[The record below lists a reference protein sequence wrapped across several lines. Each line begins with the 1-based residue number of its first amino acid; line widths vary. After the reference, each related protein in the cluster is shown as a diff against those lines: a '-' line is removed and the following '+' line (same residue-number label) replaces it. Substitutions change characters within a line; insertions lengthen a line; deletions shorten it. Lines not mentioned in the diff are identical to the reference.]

1 MGPWR
6 AFEVNSSGFRHKTD
20 KNVSDAL
27 SINQQAGIGRW
38 AQSLLLPLAL
48 VAFIVMMVVPIP
60 PFLLDIFFTANIVI
74 SLSILMVSV
83 NMYRPLDFSAF
94 PTILLFATIL
104 RLALNVA
111 STRVVLVH
119 GHEGTAAAGH
129 VIESFGEFVIGG
141 NFVVGILV
149 FIILMVINLVV
160 IVKGTGRVSEVAARF
175 TLDAMPGKQMAI
187 DADLNAGIITPEVA
201 RKRREEVARESDFYG
216 SMDGAT
222 KFVKGDAIA
231 GVLILA
237 VNIIGGLIIGMVQH
251 GLPANEAASTYVT
264 LTVGDGL
271 VAQIPSLLLSIAT
284 AVIVTR
290 ESGESDL
297 SNTLSRQ
304 IGSRRAW
311 YPVAGVLALIGI
323 LPGMPHLLFLSAAAG
338 SASIA
343 YLVNKR
349 DKKEADEQAIEA
361 AKPTISL
368 ESSAED
374 EDKSEVTINDVANT
388 TPLLIEVGYGL
399 IPLIEDAAR
408 GALVSRITGIR
419 KQVSRDLGFI
429 IPQVRIRDNLS
440 LMPSAYRITIA
451 GVIAAEDQ
459 VINGKLL
466 AIQGANS
473 NVVLPGQ
480 TVKDPTFGLDAV
492 WIDPSDKPRALAAD
506 YTVVD
511 AGTVIATHLHQLLM
525 QRGADL
531 LGQDDVQEIVDHF
544 AKSAPNLVQGVVPKL
559 VSLPQLTQVLKSL
572 VAEQIPISDMK
583 RILEAVSSAK
593 GRETDDLIEAARIAL
608 GPILIQRISSPK
620 EELPIVTL
628 DTGLEQLMIQNAK
641 QNGTMGNAIEP
652 GLARKLIE
660 AFEEQSNLLAKTG
673 KTLVVVTTP
682 ILRRELASL
691 VRQAAPDG
699 LVLSFKE
706 LPETK
711 RVNVVAII
719 GGAS

>member
-1 MGPWR
+1 M
-6 AFEVNSSGFRHKTD
+6 
-20 KNVSDAL
+20 
-27 SINQQAGIGRW
+27 
-38 AQSLLLPLAL
+38 LPLAL

-83 NMYRPLDFSAF
+83 NMHRPLDFSAF

-149 FIILMVINLVV
+149 FVILMIINLVV

-187 DADLNAGIITPEVA
+187 DADLNAGIITAEVA

-216 SMDGAT
+216 SMDSAT

-231 GVLILA
+231 GILILL
-237 VNIIGGLIIGMVQH
+237 VNIIGGLIIGLVQH
-251 GLPANEAASTYVT
+251 GLSASEAASTYVT
-264 LTVGDGL
+264 LTIGDGL

-297 SNTLSRQ
+297 SKTLSRQ
-304 IGSRRAW
+304 IGARRAW
-311 YPVAGVLALIGI
+311 YPVAGILALIGI
-323 LPGMPHLLFLSAAAG
+323 LPGMPNFLFLAAAAG
-338 SASIA
+338 AAAIA
-343 YLVNKR
+343 HFVNKR
-349 DKKEADEQAIEA
+349 DKKEAEDLALEA
-361 AKPTISL
+361 AKPNISL
-368 ESSAED
+368 ESSASD
-374 EDKSEVTINDVANT
+374 EEKNEVTISDVANT

-399 IPLIEDAAR
+399 IPLIEDATR

-429 IPQVRIRDNLS
+429 VPQVRIRDNLS

-531 LGQDDVQEIVDHF
+531 LGQDDVQEIIDHF
-544 AKSAPNLVQGVVPKL
+544 AKSAPNLVQGVVPKI

-572 VAEQIPISDMK
+572 VGEQIPISDMK
-583 RILEAVSSAK
+583 RILEAVSGAK

-641 QNGTMGNAIEP
+641 QNGAMGNAIEP

-660 AFEEQSNLLAKTG
+660 AFEEQSTLLAKTG

-711 RVNVVAII
+711 RINVVAVI

>member
-1 MGPWR
+1 
-6 AFEVNSSGFRHKTD
+6 
-20 KNVSDAL
+20 
-27 SINQQAGIGRW
+27 
-38 AQSLLLPLAL
+38 
-48 VAFIVMMVVPIP
+48 
-60 PFLLDIFFTANIVI
+60 
-74 SLSILMVSV
+74 
-83 NMYRPLDFSAF
+83 
-94 PTILLFATIL
+94 
-104 RLALNVA
+104 
-111 STRVVLVH
+111 
-119 GHEGTAAAGH
+119 
-129 VIESFGEFVIGG
+129 
-141 NFVVGILV
+141 
-149 FIILMVINLVV
+149 MVINLVV

-311 YPVAGVLALIGI
+311 YPVAGILALIGI
-323 LPGMPHLLFLSAAAG
+323 LPGMPHLLFLTAAAG
-338 SASIA
+338 AAAIA
-343 YLVNKR
+343 HFVNKR
-349 DKKEADEQAIEA
+349 DKKEAEEQALEA

-368 ESSAED
+368 ESSAND
-374 EDKSEVTINDVANT
+374 EEKNEVTISDVANT

-399 IPLIEDAAR
+399 IPLIEDATR

-429 IPQVRIRDNLS
+429 IPQVRIRDNLA

-466 AIQGANS
+466 AIQGTNS

-531 LGQDDVQEIVDHF
+531 LGQDDVQEIIDHF
-544 AKSAPNLVQGVVPKL
+544 AKSAPNLVQGVVPKI

-641 QNGTMGNAIEP
+641 QNGAMGNAIEP

>member
-1 MGPWR
+1 
-6 AFEVNSSGFRHKTD
+6 
-20 KNVSDAL
+20 VSDAL

-38 AQSLLLPLAL
+38 AQSLMLPLAL

-83 NMYRPLDFSAF
+83 NMHRPLDFSAF

-149 FIILMVINLVV
+149 FVILMIINLVV

-187 DADLNAGIITPEVA
+187 DADLNAGIITAEVA

-231 GVLILA
+231 GILILL
-237 VNIIGGLIIGMVQH
+237 VNIIGGLIIGLVQH
-251 GLPANEAASTYVT
+251 GLSASEAASTYVT
-264 LTVGDGL
+264 LTIGDGL

-297 SNTLSRQ
+297 SKTLSRQ
-304 IGSRRAW
+304 IGARRAW
-311 YPVAGVLALIGI
+311 YPVAGILALIGI
-323 LPGMPHLLFLSAAAG
+323 LPGMPNFLFLAAAAG
-338 SASIA
+338 AAAIA
-343 YLVNKR
+343 HFVNKR
-349 DKKEADEQAIEA
+349 DKKEAEDLALEA
-361 AKPTISL
+361 AKPNISL
-368 ESSAED
+368 ESSASD
-374 EDKSEVTINDVANT
+374 EEKNEVTISDVANT

-399 IPLIEDAAR
+399 IPLIEDATR

-429 IPQVRIRDNLS
+429 VPQVRIRDNLS

-531 LGQDDVQEIVDHF
+531 LGQDDVQEIIDHF
-544 AKSAPNLVQGVVPKL
+544 AKSAPNLVQGVVPKI

-572 VAEQIPISDMK
+572 VGEQIPISDMK
-583 RILEAVSSAK
+583 RILEAVSGAK

-641 QNGTMGNAIEP
+641 QNGAMGNAIEP

-660 AFEEQSNLLAKTG
+660 AFEEQSTLLAKTG

-711 RVNVVAII
+711 RINVVAVI

>member
-1 MGPWR
+1 M
-6 AFEVNSSGFRHKTD
+6 
-20 KNVSDAL
+20 
-27 SINQQAGIGRW
+27 
-38 AQSLLLPLAL
+38 LPLAL

-111 STRVVLVH
+111 SARVVLVH

-187 DADLNAGIITPEVA
+187 DADLNAGIITPDVA

-231 GVLILA
+231 GILILV
-237 VNIIGGLIIGMVQH
+237 VNIVGGLIIGMVQH
-251 GLPANEAASTYVT
+251 GLPASEAASTYVT
-264 LTVGDGL
+264 LTIGDGL

-290 ESGESDL
+290 ESGETDL
-297 SNTLSRQ
+297 SKTLTRQ
-304 IGSRRAW
+304 IGTRRAW
-311 YPVAGVLALIGI
+311 YPVAGILALIGI
-323 LPGMPHLLFLSAAAG
+323 LPGMPNLLFLTAAAG
-338 SASIA
+338 AAAIA
-343 YLVNKR
+343 HIANKR
-349 DKKEADEQAIEA
+349 DKKEAEELVIEA
-361 AKPTISL
+361 AKPSLGL
-368 ESSAED
+368 ESSSEE
-374 EDKSEVTINDVANT
+374 EDKSEITINDVANT

-429 IPQVRIRDNLS
+429 IPQMRIRDNLS

-466 AIQGANS
+466 AIQGPNS
-473 NVVLPGQ
+473 NILLPGQ
-480 TVKDPTFGLDAV
+480 KVKDPTFGLDAV
-492 WIDPSDKPRALAAD
+492 WIDPADKPRALAAE

-531 LGQDDVQEIVDHF
+531 LGQDDVQDIIDHF
-544 AKSAPNLVQGVVPKL
+544 AKSAPNLVQGVVPKI
-559 VSLPQLTQVLKSL
+559 VSLPQLTQVLKAL
-572 VAEQIPISDMK
+572 VAEQIPIADMK
-583 RILEAVSSAK
+583 RILEAVSGAK
-593 GRETDDLIEAARIAL
+593 GRETEDLIEAARIAL

-641 QNGTMGNAIEP
+641 QNGAMGNAIEP
-652 GLARKLIE
+652 GLARKLME

-682 ILRRELASL
+682 ILRRELATL
-691 VRQAAPDG
+691 VRQASPDG

-706 LPETK
+706 LPEIK
-711 RVNVVAII
+711 RINVVAVI

>member
-1 MGPWR
+1 
-6 AFEVNSSGFRHKTD
+6 
-20 KNVSDAL
+20 
-27 SINQQAGIGRW
+27 
-38 AQSLLLPLAL
+38 
-48 VAFIVMMVVPIP
+48 
-60 PFLLDIFFTANIVI
+60 
-74 SLSILMVSV
+74 
-83 NMYRPLDFSAF
+83 MYRPLDFSAF

-111 STRVVLVH
+111 SARVVLVH

-187 DADLNAGIITPEVA
+187 DADLNAGIITPDVA

-231 GVLILA
+231 GILILV
-237 VNIIGGLIIGMVQH
+237 VNIVGGLIIGMVQH
-251 GLPANEAASTYVT
+251 GLPASEAASTYVT
-264 LTVGDGL
+264 LTIGDGL

-290 ESGESDL
+290 ESGETDL
-297 SNTLSRQ
+297 SKT
-304 IGSRRAW
+304 
-311 YPVAGVLALIGI
+311 LIGI
-323 LPGMPHLLFLSAAAG
+323 LPGMPNLLFLIAAAG
-338 SASIA
+338 AAAIA
-343 YLVNKR
+343 HIANKR
-349 DKKEADEQAIEA
+349 DKKEAEDLVLEA
-361 AKPTISL
+361 AKPSLGL
-368 ESSAED
+368 ESSTEE
-374 EDKSEVTINDVANT
+374 EDKSEITINDVANT

-429 IPQVRIRDNLS
+429 IPQMRIRDNLS

-466 AIQGANS
+466 AIQGPNS
-473 NVVLPGQ
+473 NILLPGQ
-480 TVKDPTFGLDAV
+480 KVKDPTFGLDAV
-492 WIDPSDKPRALAAD
+492 WIDPADKPRALAAE

-531 LGQDDVQEIVDHF
+531 LGQDDVQDIIDHF
-544 AKSAPNLVQGVVPKL
+544 AKSAPNLVQGVVPKI
-559 VSLPQLTQVLKSL
+559 VSLPQLTQVLKAL
-572 VAEQIPISDMK
+572 VAEQIPIADMK
-583 RILEAVSSAK
+583 RILEAVSGAK
-593 GRETDDLIEAARIAL
+593 GRETEDLIEAARIAL

-641 QNGTMGNAIEP
+641 QNGAMGNAIEP

-682 ILRRELASL
+682 ILRRELATL
-691 VRQAAPDG
+691 VRQA
-699 LVLSFKE
+699 S
-706 LPETK
+706 
-711 RVNVVAII
+711 RN
-719 GGAS
+719 

>member
-1 MGPWR
+1 M
-6 AFEVNSSGFRHKTD
+6 
-20 KNVSDAL
+20 
-27 SINQQAGIGRW
+27 
-38 AQSLLLPLAL
+38 LPLAL

-111 STRVVLVH
+111 SARVVLVH

-187 DADLNAGIITPEVA
+187 DADLNAGIITPDVA

-231 GVLILA
+231 GILILV
-237 VNIIGGLIIGMVQH
+237 VNIVGGLIIGMVQH
-251 GLPANEAASTYVT
+251 GLPASEAASTYVT
-264 LTVGDGL
+264 LTIGDGL

-290 ESGESDL
+290 ESGETDL
-297 SNTLSRQ
+297 SKTLTRQ
-304 IGSRRAW
+304 IGTRRAW
-311 YPVAGVLALIGI
+311 YPVAGILALIGI
-323 LPGMPHLLFLSAAAG
+323 LPGMPNLLFLIAAAG
-338 SASIA
+338 AAAIA
-343 YLVNKR
+343 HIANKR
-349 DKKEADEQAIEA
+349 DKKEAEDLVLEA
-361 AKPTISL
+361 AKPSLGL
-368 ESSAED
+368 ESSTEE
-374 EDKSEVTINDVANT
+374 EDKSEITINDVANT

-429 IPQVRIRDNLS
+429 IPQMRIRDNLS

-466 AIQGANS
+466 AIQGPNS
-473 NVVLPGQ
+473 NILLPGQ
-480 TVKDPTFGLDAV
+480 KVKDPTFGLDAV
-492 WIDPSDKPRALAAD
+492 WIDPADKPRALAAE

-531 LGQDDVQEIVDHF
+531 LGQDDVQDIIDHF
-544 AKSAPNLVQGVVPKL
+544 AKSAPNLVQGVVPKI
-559 VSLPQLTQVLKSL
+559 VSLPQLTQVLKAL
-572 VAEQIPISDMK
+572 VAEQIPIADMK
-583 RILEAVSSAK
+583 RILEAVSGAK
-593 GRETDDLIEAARIAL
+593 GRETEDLIEAARIAL

-641 QNGTMGNAIEP
+641 QNGAMGNAIEP

-682 ILRRELASL
+682 ILRRELATL
-691 VRQAAPDG
+691 VRQASPDG

-706 LPETK
+706 LPEIK
-711 RVNVVAII
+711 RINVVAVI

>member
-1 MGPWR
+1 
-6 AFEVNSSGFRHKTD
+6 VNSSGFRHEAGTI
-20 KNVSDAL
+20 VSDAL
-27 SINQQAGIGRW
+27 SINQQAGSGRW

-187 DADLNAGIITPEVA
+187 DADLNAGIITPDIA

-231 GVLILA
+231 GVLILT

-297 SNTLSRQ
+297 SKKLLHQ
-304 IGSRRAW
+304 IGGRRAW
-311 YPVAGVLALIGI
+311 YPVAGILALIGI
-323 LPGMPHLLFLSAAAG
+323 LPGMPHLLFLTAAAG
-338 SASIA
+338 AAAIA
-343 YLVNKR
+343 HFVNKR
-349 DKKEADEQAIEA
+349 DKKETEEQALEA
-361 AKPTISL
+361 TKPTISL

-480 TVKDPTFGLDAV
+480 AVKDPTFGLDAV

-511 AGTVIATHLHQLLM
+511 AGSVIATHLHQLLM

-544 AKSAPNLVQGVVPKL
+544 AKSAPNLVQGVVPKI

-583 RILEAVSSAK
+583 RILEAVSSSK
-593 GRETDDLIEAARIAL
+593 GRETEDLIEAARIAL

-641 QNGTMGNAIEP
+641 QNGAMGNAIEP

-711 RVNVVAII
+711 RINVVAII

>member
-1 MGPWR
+1 M
-6 AFEVNSSGFRHKTD
+6 
-20 KNVSDAL
+20 SDAL

-311 YPVAGVLALIGI
+311 YPVAGILALIGI
-323 LPGMPHLLFLSAAAG
+323 LPGMPHLLFLTAAAG
-338 SASIA
+338 AAAIA
-343 YLVNKR
+343 HFVNKR
-349 DKKEADEQAIEA
+349 DKKEADEQAIDA

-531 LGQDDVQEIVDHF
+531 LGQDDVQEIIDHF
-544 AKSAPNLVQGVVPKL
+544 AKSAPNLVQGVVPKI
-559 VSLPQLTQVLKSL
+559 VSLPQLTQVLKLL

-641 QNGTMGNAIEP
+641 QNGAMG
-652 GLARKLIE
+652 
-660 AFEEQSNLLAKTG
+660 
-673 KTLVVVTTP
+673 
-682 ILRRELASL
+682 
-691 VRQAAPDG
+691 
-699 LVLSFKE
+699 
-706 LPETK
+706 
-711 RVNVVAII
+711 
-719 GGAS
+719 

>member
-1 MGPWR
+1 M
-6 AFEVNSSGFRHKTD
+6 
-20 KNVSDAL
+20 
-27 SINQQAGIGRW
+27 GRW
-38 AQSLLLPLAL
+38 AQSLMLPLAL

-60 PFLLDIFFTANIVI
+60 PFLLDIFFTTNIVI

-111 STRVVLVH
+111 SARVVLVH
-119 GHEGTAAAGH
+119 GHEGTTAAGH

-149 FIILMVINLVV
+149 FVILMVINLVV

-187 DADLNAGIITPEVA
+187 DADLNAGIITPDVA

-231 GVLILA
+231 GVMILV

-251 GLPANEAASTYVT
+251 GLPASEAASTYVT
-264 LTVGDGL
+264 LTIGDGL

-297 SNTLSRQ
+297 SKTLMRQ
-304 IGSRRAW
+304 IGTRRAW
-311 YPVAGVLALIGI
+311 YPVAGILTLIGI
-323 LPGMPHLLFLSAAAG
+323 LPGMPNLLFLTAAAG
-338 SASIA
+338 AGAIA
-343 YLVNKR
+343 HFANKR
-349 DKKEADEQAIEA
+349 DKQEAEALALEA
-361 AKPTISL
+361 AKPAIGL

-374 EDKSEVTINDVANT
+374 DEKNEVTINDVANT

-480 TVKDPTFGLDAV
+480 KVKDPTFGLDAV

-531 LGQDDVQEIVDHF
+531 LGQDDVQEIIDHF
-544 AKSAPNLVQGVVPKL
+544 AKSAPNLVQGVVPKI

-572 VAEQIPISDMK
+572 VAEQIPVADMK

-641 QNGTMGNAIEP
+641 QNGALGNAIEP
-652 GLARKLIE
+652 GLARKLME
-660 AFEEQSNLLAKTG
+660 AFEEQSNLLAKSG

-682 ILRRELASL
+682 ILRRELATL

-711 RVNVVAII
+711 RINVVAVI

>member
-1 MGPWR
+1 
-6 AFEVNSSGFRHKTD
+6 
-20 KNVSDAL
+20 VSDAL
-27 SINQQAGIGRW
+27 SINQQAGSGRW

-187 DADLNAGIITPEVA
+187 DADLNAGIITPDIA

-231 GVLILA
+231 GVLILT

-297 SNTLSRQ
+297 SKKLLHQ
-304 IGSRRAW
+304 IGGRRAW
-311 YPVAGVLALIGI
+311 YPVAGILALIGI
-323 LPGMPHLLFLSAAAG
+323 LPGMPHLLFLTAAAG
-338 SASIA
+338 AAAIA
-343 YLVNKR
+343 HFVNKR
-349 DKKEADEQAIEA
+349 DKKETEEQALEA
-361 AKPTISL
+361 TKPIISL

-480 TVKDPTFGLDAV
+480 AVKDPTFGLDAV

-511 AGTVIATHLHQLLM
+511 AGSVIATHLHQLLV

-544 AKSAPNLVQGVVPKL
+544 AKSAPNLVQGVVPKI

-583 RILEAVSSAK
+583 RILEAVSSSK
-593 GRETDDLIEAARIAL
+593 GRETEDLIEAARIAL

-641 QNGTMGNAIEP
+641 QNGAMGNAIEP

-711 RVNVVAII
+711 RINVVAII

>member
-1 MGPWR
+1 
-6 AFEVNSSGFRHKTD
+6 VNSSGFRHKTG

-38 AQSLLLPLAL
+38 AQSLMLPLAL

-187 DADLNAGIITPEVA
+187 DADLNAGIITPDVA

-297 SNTLSRQ
+297 SKTLSRQ
-304 IGSRRAW
+304 IGTRRAW
-311 YPVAGVLALIGI
+311 YPVAGILALIGI
-323 LPGMPHLLFLSAAAG
+323 LPGMPHLLFLTAAAG
-338 SASIA
+338 AAAIA
-343 YLVNKR
+343 HFVNKR
-349 DKKEADEQAIEA
+349 DKKEAEEQALEA
-361 AKPTISL
+361 TKPTISL

-480 TVKDPTFGLDAV
+480 AVKDPTFGLDAV

-544 AKSAPNLVQGVVPKL
+544 AKSAPNLVQGVVPKI

-583 RILEAVSSAK
+583 RILEAVSSSK
-593 GRETDDLIEAARIAL
+593 GRETEDLIEAARIAL

-641 QNGTMGNAIEP
+641 QNGAMGNAIEP

>member
-1 MGPWR
+1 
-6 AFEVNSSGFRHKTD
+6 
-20 KNVSDAL
+20 VSDAL
-27 SINQQAGIGRW
+27 SINQQAGMGRW
-38 AQSLLLPLAL
+38 AQSLMLPLAL

-60 PFLLDIFFTANIVI
+60 PFLLDIFFTTNIVI

-111 STRVVLVH
+111 SARVVLVH
-119 GHEGTAAAGH
+119 GHEGTTAAGH

-149 FIILMVINLVV
+149 FVILMVINLVV

-187 DADLNAGIITPEVA
+187 DADLNAGIITPDVA

-231 GVLILA
+231 GVMILV

-251 GLPANEAASTYVT
+251 GLPASEAASTYVT
-264 LTVGDGL
+264 LTIGDGL

-297 SNTLSRQ
+297 SKTLMRQ
-304 IGSRRAW
+304 IGTRRAW
-311 YPVAGVLALIGI
+311 YPVAGILTLIGI
-323 LPGMPHLLFLSAAAG
+323 LPGMPNLLFLTAAAG
-338 SASIA
+338 AGAIA
-343 YLVNKR
+343 HFANKR
-349 DKKEADEQAIEA
+349 DKQEAEALALEA
-361 AKPTISL
+361 AKPAIGL

-374 EDKSEVTINDVANT
+374 DEKNEVTINDVANT

-480 TVKDPTFGLDAV
+480 KVKDPTFGLDAV

-531 LGQDDVQEIVDHF
+531 LGQDDVQEIIDHF
-544 AKSAPNLVQGVVPKL
+544 AKSAPNLVQGVVPKI

-572 VAEQIPISDMK
+572 VAEQIPVADMK

-641 QNGTMGNAIEP
+641 QNGALGNAIEP
-652 GLARKLIE
+652 GLARKLME

-682 ILRRELASL
+682 ILRRELATL

-711 RVNVVAII
+711 RINVVAVI

>member
-1 MGPWR
+1 M
-6 AFEVNSSGFRHKTD
+6 
-20 KNVSDAL
+20 SDAL

-311 YPVAGVLALIGI
+311 YPVAGILALIGI
-323 LPGMPHLLFLSAAAG
+323 LPGMPHLLFLTAAAG
-338 SASIA
+338 AAAIA
-343 YLVNKR
+343 HFVNKR
-349 DKKEADEQAIEA
+349 DKKEADEQAIDA

-531 LGQDDVQEIVDHF
+531 LGQDDVQEIIDHF
-544 AKSAPNLVQGVVPKL
+544 AKSAPNLVQGVVPKI

-641 QNGTMGNAIEP
+641 QNGAMGNAIEP

>member
-1 MGPWR
+1 M
-6 AFEVNSSGFRHKTD
+6 NSSGFRHEAGTI
-20 KNVSDAL
+20 VSDAL
-27 SINQQAGIGRW
+27 SINQQAGSGRW

-187 DADLNAGIITPEVA
+187 DADLNAGIITPDIA

-231 GVLILA
+231 GVLILT

-297 SNTLSRQ
+297 SKKLLHQ
-304 IGSRRAW
+304 IGGRRAW
-311 YPVAGVLALIGI
+311 YPVAGILALIGI
-323 LPGMPHLLFLSAAAG
+323 LPGMPHLLFLTAAAG
-338 SASIA
+338 AAAIA
-343 YLVNKR
+343 HFVNKR
-349 DKKEADEQAIEA
+349 DKKETEEQALEA
-361 AKPTISL
+361 TKPTISL

-480 TVKDPTFGLDAV
+480 AVKDPTFGLDAV

-511 AGTVIATHLHQLLM
+511 AGSVIATHLHQLLV

-544 AKSAPNLVQGVVPKL
+544 AKSAPNLVQGVVPKI

-583 RILEAVSSAK
+583 RILEAVSSSK
-593 GRETDDLIEAARIAL
+593 GRETEDLIEAARIAL

-641 QNGTMGNAIEP
+641 QNGAMGNAIEP

-711 RVNVVAII
+711 RINVVAII

>member
-1 MGPWR
+1 M
-6 AFEVNSSGFRHKTD
+6 
-20 KNVSDAL
+20 SDAL

-311 YPVAGVLALIGI
+311 YPVAGILALIGI
-323 LPGMPHLLFLSAAAG
+323 LPGMPHLLFLTAAAG
-338 SASIA
+338 AAAIA
-343 YLVNKR
+343 HFVNKR
-349 DKKEADEQAIEA
+349 DKKEADEQAIDA

-531 LGQDDVQEIVDHF
+531 LGQDDVQEIIDHF
-544 AKSAPNLVQGVVPKL
+544 AKSAPNLVQGVVPKIG
-559 VSLPQLTQVLKSL
+559 SLPQLTQLLKLL

-641 QNGTMGNAIEP
+641 QNGAMGNAIEP

>member
-1 MGPWR
+1 
-6 AFEVNSSGFRHKTD
+6 
-20 KNVSDAL
+20 VSDAL

-83 NMYRPLDFSAF
+83 NMHRPLDFSAF

-149 FIILMVINLVV
+149 FVILMIINLVV

-187 DADLNAGIITPEVA
+187 DADLNAGIITAEVA

-231 GVLILA
+231 GILILL
-237 VNIIGGLIIGMVQH
+237 VNIIGGLIIGLVQH
-251 GLPANEAASTYVT
+251 GLSASEAASTYVT
-264 LTVGDGL
+264 LTIGDGL

-297 SNTLSRQ
+297 SKTLSRQ
-304 IGSRRAW
+304 IGARRAW
-311 YPVAGVLALIGI
+311 YPVAGILALIGI
-323 LPGMPHLLFLSAAAG
+323 LPGMPNFLFLAAAAG
-338 SASIA
+338 AAAIA
-343 YLVNKR
+343 HFVNKR
-349 DKKEADEQAIEA
+349 DKKEAEDLALEA
-361 AKPTISL
+361 AKPNISL
-368 ESSAED
+368 ESSASD
-374 EDKSEVTINDVANT
+374 EEKNEVTISDVANT

-399 IPLIEDAAR
+399 IPLIEDATR

-429 IPQVRIRDNLS
+429 VPQVRIRDNLS

-531 LGQDDVQEIVDHF
+531 LGQDDVQEIIDHF
-544 AKSAPNLVQGVVPKL
+544 AKSAPNLVQGVVPKI

-572 VAEQIPISDMK
+572 VGEQIPISDMK
-583 RILEAVSSAK
+583 RILEAVSGAK

-641 QNGTMGNAIEP
+641 QNGAMGNAIEP

-660 AFEEQSNLLAKTG
+660 AFEEQSTLLAKTG

-711 RVNVVAII
+711 RINVVAVI

>member
-1 MGPWR
+1 M
-6 AFEVNSSGFRHKTD
+6 
-20 KNVSDAL
+20 SDAL

>member
-1 MGPWR
+1 
-6 AFEVNSSGFRHKTD
+6 
-20 KNVSDAL
+20 
-27 SINQQAGIGRW
+27 
-38 AQSLLLPLAL
+38 
-48 VAFIVMMVVPIP
+48 
-60 PFLLDIFFTANIVI
+60 
-74 SLSILMVSV
+74 MVSV
-83 NMYRPLDFSAF
+83 NMHRPLDFSAF

-149 FIILMVINLVV
+149 FVILMIINLVV

-187 DADLNAGIITPEVA
+187 DAYLNAGIITAEVA

-231 GVLILA
+231 GILILL
-237 VNIIGGLIIGMVQH
+237 VNIIGGLIIGLVQH
-251 GLPANEAASTYVT
+251 GLSASEAASTYVT
-264 LTVGDGL
+264 LTIGDGL

-297 SNTLSRQ
+297 SKTLSRQ
-304 IGSRRAW
+304 IGARRAW
-311 YPVAGVLALIGI
+311 YPVAGILALIGI
-323 LPGMPHLLFLSAAAG
+323 LPGMPNFLFLAAAAG
-338 SASIA
+338 AAAIA
-343 YLVNKR
+343 HFVNKR
-349 DKKEADEQAIEA
+349 DKKEAEDLALEA
-361 AKPTISL
+361 AKPNISL
-368 ESSAED
+368 ESSASD
-374 EDKSEVTINDVANT
+374 EEKNEVTISDVANT

-399 IPLIEDAAR
+399 IPLIEDATR

-429 IPQVRIRDNLS
+429 VPQVRIRDNLS

-531 LGQDDVQEIVDHF
+531 LGQDDVQEIIDHF
-544 AKSAPNLVQGVVPKL
+544 AKSAPNLVQGVVPKI

-572 VAEQIPISDMK
+572 VGEQIPISDMK
-583 RILEAVSSAK
+583 RILEAVSGAK

-641 QNGTMGNAIEP
+641 QNGAMGNAIEP

-660 AFEEQSNLLAKTG
+660 AFEEQSTLLAKTG

-711 RVNVVAII
+711 RINVVAVI

>member
-1 MGPWR
+1 M
-6 AFEVNSSGFRHKTD
+6 
-20 KNVSDAL
+20 SDAL

-311 YPVAGVLALIGI
+311 YPVAGILALIGI
-323 LPGMPHLLFLSAAAG
+323 LPGMPHLLFLTAAAG
-338 SASIA
+338 AAAIA
-343 YLVNKR
+343 HFVNKR
-349 DKKEADEQAIEA
+349 DKKEAEEQALEA

-368 ESSAED
+368 ESSAND
-374 EDKSEVTINDVANT
+374 EEKNEVTISDVANT

-399 IPLIEDAAR
+399 IPLIEDATR

-429 IPQVRIRDNLS
+429 IPQVRIRDNLA

-466 AIQGANS
+466 AIQGTNS

-531 LGQDDVQEIVDHF
+531 LGQDDVQEIIDHF
-544 AKSAPNLVQGVVPKL
+544 AKSAPNLVQGVVPKI

-641 QNGTMGNAIEP
+641 QNGAMGNAIEP

-673 KTLVVVTTP
+673 KTLVIVTTP

>member
-1 MGPWR
+1 M
-6 AFEVNSSGFRHKTD
+6 
-20 KNVSDAL
+20 
-27 SINQQAGIGRW
+27 GRW
-38 AQSLLLPLAL
+38 AQSLMLPLAL

-60 PFLLDIFFTANIVI
+60 PFLLDVFFTTNIVI

-111 STRVVLVH
+111 SARVVLVH
-119 GHEGTAAAGH
+119 GHEGTTAAGH

-149 FIILMVINLVV
+149 FVILMVINLVV

-187 DADLNAGIITPEVA
+187 DADLNAGIITPDVA

-231 GVLILA
+231 GVMILV

-251 GLPANEAASTYVT
+251 GLPASEAASTYVT
-264 LTVGDGL
+264 LTIGDGL

-297 SNTLSRQ
+297 SKTLTRQ
-304 IGSRRAW
+304 VGARRAW
-311 YPVAGVLALIGI
+311 YPVAGILTLIGI
-323 LPGMPHLLFLSAAAG
+323 LPGMPNLLFLTAAAG
-338 SASIA
+338 AGAIA
-343 YLVNKR
+343 YFANKR
-349 DKKEADEQAIEA
+349 DKQEAEALALEA
-361 AKPTISL
+361 AKPAIGL

-374 EDKSEVTINDVANT
+374 DEKNEVTINDVANT

-480 TVKDPTFGLDAV
+480 KVKDPTFGLDAV

-531 LGQDDVQEIVDHF
+531 LGQDDVQEIIDHF
-544 AKSAPNLVQGVVPKL
+544 AKSAPNLVQGVVPKI

-572 VAEQIPISDMK
+572 VAEQIPVADMK

-641 QNGTMGNAIEP
+641 QNGALGNAIEP
-652 GLARKLIE
+652 GLARKLME
-660 AFEEQSNLLAKTG
+660 AFEEQSNLLAKSG

-682 ILRRELASL
+682 ILRRELATL

-711 RVNVVAII
+711 RINVVAVI

>member
-1 MGPWR
+1 M
-6 AFEVNSSGFRHKTD
+6 
-20 KNVSDAL
+20 SDAL

-38 AQSLLLPLAL
+38 AQSLMLPLAL

-111 STRVVLVH
+111 SARVVLVH

-149 FIILMVINLVV
+149 FVILMVINLVV
-160 IVKGTGRVSEVAARF
+160 IVKGTGRVSEVSARF

-187 DADLNAGIITPEVA
+187 DADLNAGIITPDVA

-231 GVLILA
+231 GVMIL
-237 VNIIGGLIIGMVQH
+237 VINIIGGLIIGIIQH
-251 GLPANEAASTYVT
+251 GMPASEAASTYTT
-264 LTVGDGL
+264 LTIGDGL

-284 AVIVTR
+284 AIIVTR

-297 SNTLSRQ
+297 SKTLSRQ
-304 IGSRRAW
+304 IGAGRAW
-311 YPVAGVLALIGI
+311 YPVAGILALIGI
-323 LPGMPHLLFLSAAAG
+323 LPGMPNLLFLTAAAG
-338 SASIA
+338 AAAIA
-343 YLVNKR
+343 HFVKKR
-349 DKKEADEQAIEA
+349 DKKEAEQQALEA

-368 ESSAED
+368 ESSASD
-374 EDKSEVTINDVANT
+374 EDKNEVTISDVSNT

-399 IPLIEDAAR
+399 IPLIEDATR

-466 AIQGANS
+466 AIQGTNS

-531 LGQDDVQEIVDHF
+531 LGQDDVQEIIDHF
-544 AKSAPNLVQGVVPKL
+544 AKSAPNLVQGVVPKI

-572 VAEQIPISDMK
+572 VAEQIPVSDMK
-583 RILEAVSSAK
+583 RILEAVSSSK

-620 EELPIVTL
+620 EELPIITL

-641 QNGTMGNAIEP
+641 QNGAMGNAIEP

-660 AFEEQSNLLAKTG
+660 AFEEQSTLLAKTG

-711 RVNVVAII
+711 RINVVAVI

>member
-1 MGPWR
+1 M
-6 AFEVNSSGFRHKTD
+6 
-20 KNVSDAL
+20 SDAL

-187 DADLNAGIITPEVA
+187 DADLNAGIITAEVA

-231 GVLILA
+231 GILILL
-237 VNIIGGLIIGMVQH
+237 VNIIGGLIIGLLQH
-251 GLPANEAASTYVT
+251 GLSASEAASTYVT
-264 LTVGDGL
+264 LTIGDGL

-297 SNTLSRQ
+297 SKTLSRQ
-304 IGSRRAW
+304 IGARRAW
-311 YPVAGVLALIGI
+311 YPVAGILALIGI
-323 LPGMPHLLFLSAAAG
+323 LPGMPNFLFLAAAAG
-338 SASIA
+338 AAAIA
-343 YLVNKR
+343 HFVNKR
-349 DKKEADEQAIEA
+349 DKKEAEDLALEA
-361 AKPTISL
+361 AKPNITL
-368 ESSAED
+368 ESSASD
-374 EDKSEVTINDVANT
+374 EEKNEVTISDVANT

-399 IPLIEDAAR
+399 IPLIEDATR

-429 IPQVRIRDNLS
+429 VPQVRIRDNLS

-451 GVIAAEDQ
+451 GAIAAEDQ

-466 AIQGANS
+466 AIQGTNS

-531 LGQDDVQEIVDHF
+531 LGQDDVQEIIDHF
-544 AKSAPNLVQGVVPKL
+544 AKSAPNLVQGVVPKI

-641 QNGTMGNAIEP
+641 QNGAMGNAIEP

>member
-1 MGPWR
+1 M
-6 AFEVNSSGFRHKTD
+6 
-20 KNVSDAL
+20 SDAL
-27 SINQQAGIGRW
+27 SINQQAGSGRW

-187 DADLNAGIITPEVA
+187 DADLNAGIITPDIA

-231 GVLILA
+231 GVLILT

-297 SNTLSRQ
+297 SKKLLHQ
-304 IGSRRAW
+304 IGGRRAW
-311 YPVAGVLALIGI
+311 YPVAGILALIGI
-323 LPGMPHLLFLSAAAG
+323 LPGMPHLLFLTAAAG
-338 SASIA
+338 AAAIA
-343 YLVNKR
+343 HFVNKR
-349 DKKEADEQAIEA
+349 DKKETEEQALEA
-361 AKPTISL
+361 TKPTISL

-480 TVKDPTFGLDAV
+480 AVKDPTFGLDAV

-511 AGTVIATHLHQLLM
+511 AGSVIATHLHQLLV

-544 AKSAPNLVQGVVPKL
+544 AKSAPNLVQGVVPKI

-583 RILEAVSSAK
+583 RILEAVSSSK
-593 GRETDDLIEAARIAL
+593 GRETEDLIEAARIAL

-641 QNGTMGNAIEP
+641 QNGAMGNAIEP

-711 RVNVVAII
+711 RINVVAII

>member
-1 MGPWR
+1 
-6 AFEVNSSGFRHKTD
+6 
-20 KNVSDAL
+20 VSDAL
-27 SINQQAGIGRW
+27 SINQQAGSGRW

-187 DADLNAGIITPEVA
+187 DADLNAGIITPDIA
-201 RKRREEVARESDFYG
+201 RKRREKIAREADFYG

-231 GVLILA
+231 GVLILT

-297 SNTLSRQ
+297 SKKLLHQ
-304 IGSRRAW
+304 IGGRRAW
-311 YPVAGVLALIGI
+311 YPVAGILALIGI
-323 LPGMPHLLFLSAAAG
+323 LPGMPHLLFLTAAAG
-338 SASIA
+338 AAAIA
-343 YLVNKR
+343 HFVNKR
-349 DKKEADEQAIEA
+349 DKKETEEQALEA
-361 AKPTISL
+361 TKPTISL

-480 TVKDPTFGLDAV
+480 AVKDPTFGLDAV

-511 AGTVIATHLHQLLM
+511 AGSVIATHLHQLLV

-544 AKSAPNLVQGVVPKL
+544 AKSAPNLVQGVVPKI

-583 RILEAVSSAK
+583 RILEAVSSSK
-593 GRETDDLIEAARIAL
+593 GRETEDLIEAARIAL

-641 QNGTMGNAIEP
+641 QNGAMGNAIEP

-711 RVNVVAII
+711 RINVVAII

>member
-1 MGPWR
+1 
-6 AFEVNSSGFRHKTD
+6 
-20 KNVSDAL
+20 VSDAL

-38 AQSLLLPLAL
+38 AQSLMLPLAL

-111 STRVVLVH
+111 SARVVLVH

-187 DADLNAGIITPEVA
+187 DADLNAGIITPDVA

-231 GVLILA
+231 GILILV
-237 VNIIGGLIIGMVQH
+237 VNIVGGLIIGMVQH
-251 GLPANEAASTYVT
+251 GLPASEAASTYVT
-264 LTVGDGL
+264 LTIGDGL

-290 ESGESDL
+290 ESGETDL
-297 SNTLSRQ
+297 SKTLTRQ
-304 IGSRRAW
+304 IGTRRAW
-311 YPVAGVLALIGI
+311 YPVAGILALIGI
-323 LPGMPHLLFLSAAAG
+323 LPGMPNLLFLIAAAG
-338 SASIA
+338 AAAIA
-343 YLVNKR
+343 HIANKR
-349 DKKEADEQAIEA
+349 DKKEAEDLVLEA
-361 AKPTISL
+361 AKPSLGL
-368 ESSAED
+368 ESSTEE
-374 EDKSEVTINDVANT
+374 EDKSEITINDVANT

-429 IPQVRIRDNLS
+429 IPQMRIRDNLS

-466 AIQGANS
+466 AIQGPNS
-473 NVVLPGQ
+473 NILLPGQ
-480 TVKDPTFGLDAV
+480 KVKDPTFGLDAV
-492 WIDPSDKPRALAAD
+492 WIDPADKPRALAAE

-531 LGQDDVQEIVDHF
+531 LGQDDVQDIIDHF
-544 AKSAPNLVQGVVPKL
+544 AKSAPNLVQGVVPKI
-559 VSLPQLTQVLKSL
+559 VSLPQLTQVLKAL
-572 VAEQIPISDMK
+572 VAEQIPIADMK
-583 RILEAVSSAK
+583 RILEAVSGAK
-593 GRETDDLIEAARIAL
+593 GRETEDLIEAARIAL

-641 QNGTMGNAIEP
+641 QNGAMGNAIEP

-682 ILRRELASL
+682 ILRRELATL
-691 VRQAAPDG
+691 VRQASPDG

-706 LPETK
+706 LPEIK
-711 RVNVVAII
+711 RINVVAVI

>member
-1 MGPWR
+1 M
-6 AFEVNSSGFRHKTD
+6 
-20 KNVSDAL
+20 SDAL

-83 NMYRPLDFSAF
+83 NMHRPLDFSAF

-311 YPVAGVLALIGI
+311 YPVAGILALIGI
-323 LPGMPHLLFLSAAAG
+323 LPGMPHLLFLTAAAG
-338 SASIA
+338 AAAIA
-343 YLVNKR
+343 HFVNKR
-349 DKKEADEQAIEA
+349 DKKEADEQAIDA

-531 LGQDDVQEIVDHF
+531 LGQDDVQEIIDHF
-544 AKSAPNLVQGVVPKL
+544 AKSAPNLVQGVVPKI
-559 VSLPQLTQVLKSL
+559 VSLPQLTQVLKLL

-641 QNGTMGNAIEP
+641 QNGAMGNAIEP

>member
-1 MGPWR
+1 M
-6 AFEVNSSGFRHKTD
+6 
-20 KNVSDAL
+20 
-27 SINQQAGIGRW
+27 
-38 AQSLLLPLAL
+38 LPVAL

-60 PFLLDIFFTANIVI
+60 PFLLDVFFTLNIVI

-111 STRVVLVH
+111 SARVVLVH
-119 GHEGTAAAGH
+119 GHEGTTAAGH

-187 DADLNAGIITPEVA
+187 DADLNAGIITPDVA
-201 RKRREEVARESDFYG
+201 RKRREDVARESDFYG

-231 GVLILA
+231 GVMILA

-251 GLPANEAASTYVT
+251 GLPASEAASTYVT
-264 LTVGDGL
+264 LTIGDGL

-297 SNTLSRQ
+297 SKTLARQ

-311 YPVAGVLALIGI
+311 YPVAGILALIGI
-323 LPGMPHLLFLSAAAG
+323 LPGMPNLLFLTAAAG
-338 SASIA
+338 AAAIA
-343 YLVNKR
+343 HFANKR
-349 DKKEADEQAIEA
+349 DKKEAEALALEA
-361 AKPTISL
+361 AKPALGL
-368 ESSAED
+368 ESSAND
-374 EDKSEVTINDVANT
+374 EDKNEVTISDVANT

-399 IPLIEDAAR
+399 IPLIEDATR

-429 IPQVRIRDNLS
+429 VPQVRIRDNLS

-480 TVKDPTFGLDAV
+480 KVKDPTFGLDAV
-492 WIDPSDKPRALAAD
+492 WIDPADKPRALAAD

-525 QRGADL
+525 QRGSDL
-531 LGQDDVQEIVDHF
+531 LGQDDVQDIIDHF
-544 AKSAPNLVQGVVPKL
+544 AKTAPNLVQGVVPKI
-559 VSLPQLTQVLKSL
+559 VSLPQLTQVLKAL
-572 VAEQIPISDMK
+572 VAEQIPIADMK

-593 GRETDDLIEAARIAL
+593 GRETDDLIEAARISL

-641 QNGTMGNAIEP
+641 QNGALGNAIEP
-652 GLARKLIE
+652 GLARKLME

-682 ILRRELASL
+682 ILRRELATL
-691 VRQAAPDG
+691 VRQAAADG

-711 RVNVVAII
+711 RINVVAVI

>member
-1 MGPWR
+1 M
-6 AFEVNSSGFRHKTD
+6 
-20 KNVSDAL
+20 
-27 SINQQAGIGRW
+27 GRW
-38 AQSLLLPLAL
+38 AQSLMLPLAL

-60 PFLLDIFFTANIVI
+60 PFLLDVFFTTNIVI

-111 STRVVLVH
+111 SARVVLVH
-119 GHEGTAAAGH
+119 GHEGTTAAGH

-149 FIILMVINLVV
+149 FVILMVINLVV

-187 DADLNAGIITPEVA
+187 DADLNAGIINPDVA

-231 GVLILA
+231 GVMILV

-251 GLPANEAASTYVT
+251 GLPASEAASTYVT
-264 LTVGDGL
+264 LTIGDGL

-297 SNTLSRQ
+297 SKTLMRQ
-304 IGSRRAW
+304 IGTRRAW
-311 YPVAGVLALIGI
+311 YPVAGILTLIGI
-323 LPGMPHLLFLSAAAG
+323 LPGMPNLLFLTAAAG
-338 SASIA
+338 AGAIA
-343 YLVNKR
+343 YFANKR
-349 DKKEADEQAIEA
+349 DKQEAEALALEA
-361 AKPTISL
+361 AKPAIGL

-374 EDKSEVTINDVANT
+374 DEKNEVTINDVANT

-399 IPLIEDAAR
+399 IPLIEDSAR

-480 TVKDPTFGLDAV
+480 KVKDPTFGLDAV

-531 LGQDDVQEIVDHF
+531 LGQDDVQEIIDHF
-544 AKSAPNLVQGVVPKL
+544 AKSAPNLVQGVVPKI

-572 VAEQIPISDMK
+572 VAEQIPVADMK

-641 QNGTMGNAIEP
+641 QNGALGNAIEP
-652 GLARKLIE
+652 GLARKLME
-660 AFEEQSNLLAKTG
+660 AFEEQSNLLAKSG

-682 ILRRELASL
+682 ILRRELATL

-711 RVNVVAII
+711 RINVVAVI